1 MKGEKLSLVERV
13 LRARLCLMVN
23 GSKVRPSILT
33 IVIESY
39 VPSGQKKALIL
50 LHPHSKT
57 VLEEGISGDA
67 EFLSSANIMDYSC
80 VDIQLRRYRLTNILR
95 LLLGVD
101 SEQKQIACG
110 LVDTIGSYTF
120 AKTLE
125 YKAKQNIKKNVT
137 VIPPNEYRDRFVK
150 AINSYF
156 VACPGTS
163 NKHKEH
169 LS

>member
-1 MKGEKLSLVERV
+1 
-13 LRARLCLMVN
+13 
-23 GSKVRPSILT
+23 
-33 IVIESY
+33 
-39 VPSGQKKALIL
+39 
-50 LHPHSKT
+50 
-57 VLEEGISGDA
+57 
-67 EFLSSANIMDYSC
+67 MDYSC